1 MDQVHV
7 EYNHDDL
14 PVPGPLLTPAKLPTP
29 ILVDQLATYLEGY
42 DEAKREYL
50 LKGLREGFS
59 IGSRGEVT
67 NKEPR
72 NLKSAYD
79 NPDIVDKKLQLE
91 LDAGRMLGPFDSP
104 PLENMVISPIGLHP
118 KKSGDFRLITH
129 MSHPKG
135 SSVNDSIPDENATVQ
150 YASVL
155 DAIAIIKRVGRGAYL
170 AKTDI
175 KSAFRIIQIN
185 PKDYRLQGL
194 KWRGRYL
201 VDITL
206 IIGSRSSCQIFEA
219 FSTAI
224 EWIARHKLKITNITH
239 ILDDF
244 FIACKNEKACNDQL
258 NLFIKFCK
266 KCGIPLAQDKTMGPA
281 QVLPFAGIELDTD
294 KMIARLPHDKIT
306 KSIDAITSTLKLTR
320 VSLKSLQEL
329 CGLLNFCCTVVYP
342 GRCFLRRLYNLS
354 IGLTNK
360 YATAFLNS
368 EVRDDLQMWLEFL
381 RGFNGKRFFM
391 TDQWV
396 SAAALNLYSDAAQS
410 KGYGATLGREW
421 FYGAWPEHLR
431 DVDITTLEFYPIV
444 VALNVWRRKLNNL
457 NLNIHT
463 DNEALVA
470 IINSQ
475 TVKRNDL
482 CLKLLRYFVLTCL
495 KYNILVRA
503 FHISGSKNVICDS
516 LSRLQVDKFHE
527 VAPAM
532 HSDPLSIPPHLSP
545 TKLLK
550 I

>member
-1 MDQVHV
+1 
-7 EYNHDDL
+7 
-14 PVPGPLLTPAKLPTP
+14 
-29 ILVDQLATYLEGY
+29 
-42 DEAKREYL
+42 
-50 LKGLREGFS
+50 
-59 IGSRGEVT
+59 
-67 NKEPR
+67 
-72 NLKSAYD
+72 
-79 NPDIVDKKLQLE
+79 
-91 LDAGRMLGPFDSP
+91 
-104 PLENMVISPIGLHP
+104 
-118 KKSGDFRLITH
+118 
-129 MSHPKG
+129 
-135 SSVNDSIPDENATVQ
+135 
-150 YASVL
+150 
-155 DAIAIIKRVGRGAYL
+155 
-170 AKTDI
+170 
-175 KSAFRIIQIN
+175 
-185 PKDYRLQGL
+185 
-194 KWRGRYL
+194 
-201 VDITL
+201 
-206 IIGSRSSCQIFEA
+206 
-219 FSTAI
+219 
-224 EWIARHKLKITNITH
+224 
-239 ILDDF
+239 
-244 FIACKNEKACNDQL
+244 
-258 NLFIKFCK
+258 
-266 KCGIPLAQDKTMGPA
+266 
-281 QVLPFAGIELDTD
+281 
-294 KMIARLPHDKIT
+294 
-306 KSIDAITSTLKLTR
+306 
-320 VSLKSLQEL
+320 
-329 CGLLNFCCTVVYP
+329 
-342 GRCFLRRLYNLS
+342 
-354 IGLTNK
+354 
-360 YATAFLNS
+360 
-368 EVRDDLQMWLEFL
+368 
-381 RGFNGKRFFM
+381 M